1 MASSI
6 TMKWTGDRELAL
18 SLRDRRIDDRVKH
31 IIAGQFLYASDE
43 AVKWAKENAP
53 WTDRTGNARAGL
65 HSGVE
70 IGEDF
75 WELYVAHSVFY
86 GIYLE
91 TRWSGKY
98 QILAP
103 TILMI
108 GTQLIAR
115 IGKVLESVG
124 ALGVIGDE

>member
-18 SLRDRRIDDRVKH
+18 NLRDRRIDDRVKH

-65 HSGVE
+65 HSGVSE
-70 IGEDF
+70 GLKQDF
-75 WELYVAHSVFY
+75 FELYIAHTVFY

-91 TRWSGKY
+91 TRWNGKY
-98 QILAP
+98 AIIAP
-103 TILMI
+103 TVVYI
-108 GTQLIAR
+108 GAKIMER
-115 IGKVLESVG
+115 MESVFEKLAG
-124 ALGVIGDE
+124 EI